1 MAVRA
6 RGAKAKCWTF
16 VYKCFPDDVMERL
29 EQRSEDFEYLIA
41 SKVNNEGEAQSLR
54 GYIIFKCQKRMNSV
68 ETILNIEGRPERLEI
83 EIARGS
89 SRKHKAQCKCG
100 QGFFEIGENK
110 FKEREK
116 SQLEMM
122 RERRMQEATEDAM
135 LEEFGDT
142 WIHSQSSVDKS
153 IKRQQNEESKERIL
167 DKFQNALL
175 RPWQEEV
182 LRLLRCQGPRRITFV
197 VDETG
202 NTGKTFLAKYILAT
216 KSSLYFT
223 STTLKDTAYAWN
235 GERYIVFDVSREK
248 SAKINY
254 STLETIK
261 NGIVFSSKYKSSTK
275 IFPIPIIV
283 CMMNTRP
290 YAKMMSNDRY
300 HIVVLD
306 KSPDPLEHHISFKI
320 EDFRYAQERVSE

>member
-41 SKVNNEGEAQSLR
+41 SKVNNEGQAQSLR
-54 GYIIFKCQKRMNSV
+54 GHIIFKCQKRVNSA
-68 ETILNIEGRPERLEI
+68 ETILNIEGRPERLQL
-83 EIARGS
+83 EIAKGS

-110 FKEREK
+110 FKERDK

-167 DKFQNALL
+167 
-175 RPWQEEV
+175 
-182 LRLLRCQGPRRITFV
+182 
-197 VDETG
+197 
-202 NTGKTFLAKYILAT
+202 
-216 KSSLYFT
+216 SS
-223 STTLKDTAYAWN
+223 
-235 GERYIVFDVSREK
+235 
-248 SAKINY
+248 
-254 STLETIK
+254 
-261 NGIVFSSKYKSSTK
+261 
-275 IFPIPIIV
+275 
-283 CMMNTRP
+283 
-290 YAKMMSNDRY
+290 
-300 HIVVLD
+300 
-306 KSPDPLEHHISFKI
+306 
-320 EDFRYAQERVSE
+320 